1 MAADLMVLDLNEPA
15 FVPLN
20 SAARQIVFSESGA
33 AVDTVL
39 VAGRPVVRGHKLLTV
54 DEAAL
59 AAEAAEIS
67 PGFRKE
73 VEAHVKRTADLVAPL
88 LEGNRAA
95 WKTQLGVARFVGGPK
110 DS

>member
-1 MAADLMVLDLNEPA
+1 MFEEPG
-15 FVPLN
+15 
-20 SAARQIVFSESGA
+20 ARLVGFEQHLPPGIYPGPESGA

-39 VAGRPVVRGHKLLTV
+39 VAGRPVVRGHKLITI

-73 VEAHVKRTADLVAPL
+73 VEAQIRRTADLVAPL

-95 WKTQLGVARFVGGPK
+95 WKTPLGIARYVGGPK